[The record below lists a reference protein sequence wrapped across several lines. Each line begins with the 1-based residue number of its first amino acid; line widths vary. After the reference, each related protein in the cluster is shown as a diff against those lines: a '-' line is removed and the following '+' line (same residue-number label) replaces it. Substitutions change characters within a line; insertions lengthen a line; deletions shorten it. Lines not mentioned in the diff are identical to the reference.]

1 MSPSGRRLPPL
12 PAATGLRRALALLT
26 ALALMLAAGC
36 ARVPEPGDI
45 ISVSELEALAGA
57 LGSHIADGAVLRG
70 TGSGEIVM
78 SGRTL
83 RHEFALVY
91 RKPGLLRADLRPDI
105 AFVGSSLTAR
115 TMMEDDCVRAFFPA
129 RHVEVRGCFED
140 VFGDLGIGDPP
151 GFLVGFPDASYLT
164 RLTDPTSSGDGGS
177 VVVTGIYGS
186 RRVTTTIDSDL
197 GVVLQIVVDGP
208 DDERIQVTY
217 EGHGWK
223 DGLPAP
229 RSMKLRAFEGMT
241 REVRVDIRYASL
253 RTSAPLEPD
262 ELRFEV
268 PPGVRILTWKDLLS
282 GR

>member
-1 MSPSGRRLPPL
+1 MSPSGRRLPVL
-12 PAATGLRRALALLT
+12 LTAKVLRKVLALLT
-26 ALALMLAAGC
+26 ALALLLAAGC

-45 ISVSELEALAGA
+45 ISVSELEALAGV
-57 LGSHIADGAVLRG
+57 LGSHVAGGAVLRG
-70 TGSGEIVM
+70 TGSGKIVM

-105 AFVGSSLTAR
+105 AFVGASLTAR

-129 RHVEVRGCFED
+129 RLVEVRGCFED

-151 GFLVGFPDASYLT
+151 SFLVGFPDASYLT
-164 RLTDPTSSGDGGS
+164 RLTDPTSSGDAGS
-177 VVVTGIYGS
+177 VVVTGTHGGL
-186 RRVTTTIDSDL
+186 RVTTTIDSDL
-197 GVVLQIVVDGP
+197 GVVLEIVVDGP
-208 DDERIQVTY
+208 DDERVQVTY

-223 DGLPAP
+223 EGLPAP
-229 RSMKLRAFEGMT
+229 RSMKFRAFEGTT
-241 REVRVDIRYASL
+241 REVRLDIRYASL

-268 PPGVRILTWKDLLS
+268 PPGVRVLTWDDLLS